1 MILRRTIMGLLAVAA
16 IAALVSIQKRV
27 DASRDAMPQQEE
39 MLYLSSGRWVK
50 RLSLGY
56 DGLLACLYWT
66 RAVQHYGSEKLGLQR
81 YNLLYDLL
89 DITTTLDPEL
99 ALAYRFGATFL
110 ASTPPSG
117 PDRADL
123 AIRLLEKGLAHDER
137 WEYWFDLGFVYYLR
151 LEDYERSADA
161 FDRGAKFPRAPLSL
175 KVMATRV
182 RASGGSRQT
191 AALLWEQLYN
201 STDDPSVRSAALA
214 HLMGLRAEADAEAL
228 EELVLRFTEQTG
240 RTPEAWEDL
249 VAAGYLQGI
258 PVDPGGVRYVLGPD
272 GVVLLSSHSK
282 ITTLELGRAE

>member
-1 MILRRTIMGLLAVAA
+1 MVAA
-16 IAALVSIQKRV
+16 IAALVTVQKRV
-27 DASRDAMPQQEE
+27 DASRDAMPLQEE

-161 FDRGAKFPRAPLSL
+161 FDHGAKFPRAPLSL

-182 RASGGSRQT
+182 RASGGDRQT

-214 HLMGLRAEADAEAL
+214 HLMGLRAEADVEAL

-240 RTPEAWEDL
+240 RAPAAWEDL

-258 PVDPGGVRYVLGPD
+258 PADPGGAPYVLGPD
-272 GVVLLSSHSK
+272 GVVLLGSQSK